1 MGSSALHF
9 RWTCDCRLRS
19 FRLWLTQSN
28 VPRIVE
34 PSCHGPR
41 RLLGIH
47 IQSLSLAEFACAPQ
61 LSPTSMY
68 LTVPKGKN
76 VSIVCRVASDPVST
90 ITWFFNGHQIHSSDS
105 DDSQMVSQYS
115 RASRPNLWNLHIFQ
129 QNIYF
134 PRTSES
140 LPPDYN
146 LPSDHHRNSVQRHAD
161 QLQRIRVMRHDD
173 VMGSGES
180 RSELLISQTSPH
192 DNGTYYCQ
200 AENKAARSVSNFT
213 LHVTDSVDSP
223 TILQVGIPAGN
234 P

>member
-1 MGSSALHF
+1 MESPKKCVQRPGLKTGDLGSFRPENLTPYPPPTRIYDFLYPHCIYS

-28 VPRIVE
+28 VPRMVE

-90 ITWFFNGHQIHSSDS
+90 ITWFFNGRQIH
-105 DDSQMVSQYS
+105 
-115 RASRPNLWNLHIFQ
+115 
-129 QNIYF
+129 
-134 PRTSES
+134 T
-140 LPPDYN
+140 
-146 LPSDHHRNSVQRHAD
+146 SDH
-161 QLQRIRVMRHDD
+161 
-173 VMGSGES
+173 E
-180 RSELLISQTSPH
+180 E
-192 DNGTYYCQ
+192 
-200 AENKAARSVSNFT
+200 SVS
-213 LHVTDSVDSP
+213 
-223 TILQVGIPAGN
+223 G
-234 P
+234 